1 VDLETEI
8 KIQDALDN
16 LHDAAT
22 TFIIA
27 QRINSVLNADQIIIL
42 EAGHI
47 AAQGTHTELLH
58 RSPIYQEIYRS
69 QFDVEPL

>member
-1 VDLETEI
+1 MRWTKPHE
-8 KIQDALDN
+8 
-16 LHDAAT
+16 HAT

-47 AAQGTHTELLH
+47 AAQGTHAELL
-58 RSPIYQEIYRS
+58 RSSPIYQEIYRS